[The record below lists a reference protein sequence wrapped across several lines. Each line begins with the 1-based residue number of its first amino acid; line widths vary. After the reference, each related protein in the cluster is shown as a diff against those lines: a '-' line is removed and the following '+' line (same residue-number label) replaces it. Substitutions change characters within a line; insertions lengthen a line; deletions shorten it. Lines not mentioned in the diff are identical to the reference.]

1 MTTAMGILISSL
13 HHQLGLHCY
22 LYRLLICSFQNLRAT
37 MYGIEPVDRLKTK
50 LIAGRIVPA
59 IATTTA
65 AVAGFV
71 SVIHTTTINRL
82 VYLLSTK

>member
-1 MTTAMGILISSL
+1 
-13 HHQLGLHCY
+13 
-22 LYRLLICSFQNLRAT
+22 
-37 MYGIEPVDRLKTK
+37 MYGIDPVDRLRTK

-71 SVIHTTTINRL
+71 STVLITVNWRAQNDTQWPNDEIILHVQTKFCPNIF
-82 VYLLSTK
+82 VYSRNVY

>member
-1 MTTAMGILISSL
+1 
-13 HHQLGLHCY
+13 
-22 LYRLLICSFQNLRAT
+22 
-37 MYGIEPVDRLKTK
+37 MYSIEPVDRLKTK

-71 SVIHTTTINRL
+71 SGNLWCCETYIVSRN
-82 VYLLSTK
+82 

>member
-1 MTTAMGILISSL
+1 MDILISSQ
-13 HHQLGLHCY
+13 HHQLDILSNN
-22 LYRLLICSFQNLRAT
+22 LYCFLIFSLAQNLRAI
-37 MYGIEPVDRLKTK
+37 MYGIDPVDRLKTK

-71 SVIHTTTINRL
+71 SVNTS
-82 VYLLSTK
+82 LSIV

>member
-1 MTTAMGILISSL
+1 
-13 HHQLGLHCY
+13 
-22 LYRLLICSFQNLRAT
+22 
-37 MYGIEPVDRLKTK
+37 MYGIDPVDRLRTK

-71 SVIHTTTINRL
+71 STVLITVSWRAQNDTQWPNDEIILHVQTKFCLNIF
-82 VYLLSTK
+82 VYSRNVYRSQIC